1 MLHIDA
7 DRIIRRYLELFLV
20 CIVAF
25 SSYQFYYV
33 WWVWKGFSYLELVA
47 YSLES
52 RPFVYRLLVP
62 FLSRLL
68 EQLTG
73 IHAVYC
79 MIFLVVLAS
88 IGLYYALRYLYTAF
102 VVDDKYAGM
111 FSFVG
116 CELTFL
122 LILIGVKVYDI
133 TTVML
138 FALSLGL
145 LARGRLGHYYL
156 LFVIASINRETTFLL
171 ILFFM
176 VYFYNKIPFR
186 QYCFG
191 LIYQGLAYLIIKIA
205 IMAAYSSVPG
215 MPLQWRPMEVI
226 KDYVDKPVW
235 FAVVMLIFFSAFI
248 VIALRRWS
256 DKPLFLRVAFSTI
269 FPVQLILHIFAGYAY
284 EIRVFAEVFPVLLLL
299 CAGSIQAIHW
309 RPALQQSPV
318 V

>member
-1 MLHIDA
+1 M
-7 DRIIRRYLELFLV
+7 RRYLELVLICV
-20 CIVAF
+20 VAF

-79 MIFLVVLAS
+79 MIFLVVIAS
-88 IGLYYALRYLYTAF
+88 IGLYYALRSLYTAF
-102 VVDDKYAGM
+102 VVDDAYAGM

-122 LILIGVKVYDI
+122 LLLIGIKVYDI
-133 TTVML
+133 ATVM
-138 FALSLGL
+138 FFTLSLGL

-191 LIYQGLAYLIIKIA
+191 VIYQGLAYLLIKIA

-215 MPLQWRPMEVI
+215 TSLQWRPMEVI
-226 KDYVDKPVW
+226 KGYVDKPVW
-235 FAVVMLIFFSAFI
+235 FAVVMFIFFCAFI

-284 EIRVFAEVFPVLLLL
+284 EIRVFAEVFLSCSCCVP
-299 CAGSIQAIHW
+299 GQFRQSITGLSYNSH
-309 RPALQQSPV
+309 R
-318 V
+318 